1 MHNHTID
8 NITENILTKLLNK
21 FTQNKPN
28 PETQNPNAALIAKRQ
43 HQFNSR
49 DSFNTSWKREDQPD
63 ISHIIDSIR
72 NLNPEQRKIFTS
84 KYQENFGD
92 TYPDKLSPE
101 QLSNLQNIIKSLST
115 LKEINSPPRQPK
127 KSLELIDQGLKA
139 LDTAIDL
146 FHKAM
151 DADPI
156 THERKPNQDPNSTL
170 LHHILTLENTYDS
183 INEITPNPISPWGSL
198 PGEDHKPVDT
208 GKYNPHNF

>member
-1 MHNHTID
+1 MQINLNQLKSIIHQI
-8 NITENILTKLLNK
+8 ITENTPDPKTLDIMRKLQKGNSKYNGPSTGQAYDQHIDPKDIIPQLANLRREQPKLFTPEIEKLIKDKNYEEALNK
-21 FTQNKPN
+21 LQSTKS
-28 PETQNPNAALIAKRQ
+28 E
-43 HQFNSR
+43 SR
-49 DSFNTSWKREDQPD
+49 K
-63 ISHIIDSIR
+63 H
-72 NLNPEQRKIFTS
+72 K
-84 KYQENFGD
+84 K
-92 TYPDKLSPE
+92 
-101 QLSNLQNIIKSLST
+101 ST

-198 PGEDHKPVDT
+198 PGEDHTPVDT
-208 GKYNPHNF
+208 GKYNPRG